1 MLAGAG
7 CCGPGLSMTG
17 WLPLVQTT
25 SAGTYTMV
33 TCQALA
39 LSPLSACTV
48 LGPTWSTHQWLYPD
62 LDPCYPPPASSRTA
76 FPRTRLAGSYSLSW
90 LPGRTMLT
98 TASLRV
104 FYNFHID
111 IVNIAY
117 WWLALPQHLNT
128 ISPSDF
134 WNACLQNPVKPEA

>member
-48 LGPTWSTHQWLYPD
+48 LGPTWSTHQ
-62 LDPCYPPPASSRTA
+62 
-76 FPRTRLAGSYSLSW
+76 
-90 LPGRTMLT
+90 
-98 TASLRV
+98 
-104 FYNFHID
+104 
-111 IVNIAY
+111 
-117 WWLALPQHLNT
+117 
-128 ISPSDF
+128 
-134 WNACLQNPVKPEA
+134 